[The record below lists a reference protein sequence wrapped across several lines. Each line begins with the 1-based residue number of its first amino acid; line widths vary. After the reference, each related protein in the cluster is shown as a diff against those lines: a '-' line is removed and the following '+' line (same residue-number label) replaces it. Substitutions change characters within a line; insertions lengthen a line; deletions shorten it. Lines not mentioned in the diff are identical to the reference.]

1 MCHCLGCLQWFGSR
15 PLIAARTQGV
25 PSPECP
31 AHQRHPQS
39 CGRSCSVGQKPVCML
54 ACVRRASLCPFCTD
68 RLPGRTAAAGASGAP
83 ETGKY
88 SMSNHPCMSP
98 WPIVL
103 YWSRLTRQASSS
115 RPGALQLSGVIIVGC
130 QRRDVLDCR
139 DAGRLVCAG
148 QQGMRAGLVA
158 LCPERGAG
166 HSQPKHQLTEFV
178 VVCLAARVSVGDLQV
193 AIHSI
198 LKGEVSVTI
207 THHQLFG
214 TRACRCN
221 IIR

>member
-39 CGRSCSVGQKPVCML
+39 CGRSCSVGQDPVCML
-54 ACVRRASLCPFCTD
+54 ACVRRASLCPFCTG
-68 RLPGRTAAAGASGAP
+68 RLPGETAAAGASGAP
-83 ETGKY
+83 ETGQY

-103 YWSRLTRQASSS
+103 HWSRLTLQASSS

-139 DAGRLVCAG
+139 DAGRPVCAASVG
-148 QQGMRAGLVA
+148 SRACVRGWWRCA
-158 LCPERGAG
+158 LSVERGTASPSTS
-166 HSQPKHQLTEFV
+166 SQNLSLFALQLASRLEISRSPYT
-178 VVCLAARVSVGDLQV
+178 AS
-193 AIHSI
+193 
-198 LKGEVSVTI
+198 
-207 THHQLFG
+207 
-214 TRACRCN
+214 
-221 IIR
+221 